1 MSTAHLHY
9 QVHLSAGGGRK
20 AGKTSSTAL
29 RTHVSYIARSA
40 GTAVVRAA
48 SLEDKVAV
56 ARLATQQA
64 DAVRL
69 RKSGAGGT
77 GCSRL
82 LSSLR
87 NSHTIIHVTEMS
99 SRLCGAVILRI
110 AAPRRIFASAP
121 IVSTAGRAFD
131 PGLALRMVEHAVQ
144 CCQADGWFELRYFAD
159 FDTPDVVCGHF
170 RRLGYD
176 CTAKEA
182 ASD

>member
-1 MSTAHLHY
+1 M
-9 QVHLSAGGGRK
+9 
-20 AGKTSSTAL
+20 
-29 RTHVSYIARSA
+29 
-40 GTAVVRAA
+40 VRAA

-64 DAVRL
+64 DASPPANER
-69 RKSGAGGT
+69 
-77 GCSRL
+77 SRRDRVQQV

-87 NSHTIIHVTEMS
+87 DSHTIIHVTEVS

-144 CCQADGWFELRYFAD
+144 CCQADGWSELRYFAD

-182 ASD
+182 RIGLRDRLLHGRRSHELHFRFRTAKGGSDESDPHLVWF